1 MKVIYILLLD
11 ILCLLPAC
19 IRAQHF
25 QTNDATWL
33 TQKFDDFN
41 SLNEVTE
48 WTNGYDWG
56 DINNGLECNK
66 DSNVTCQS
74 GWLTLKAEKLVNP
87 ITCNTNLYYY
97 RSGAV
102 HSKFSYKYGY
112 WEINAKM
119 PIGYGFWPAF
129 WVFGA
134 NASQC
139 WWNEIDINEPSGE
152 ISESGLHTGFN
163 YVWVDP
169 SISCDSGLSAGITKT
184 YVGLISDPH
193 KYAVLWEPNRLTWFY
208 DNKQIK
214 TIHDP
219 VFTPNHSI
227 KTLINFAIDPWFTP
241 KPATVFPA
249 EFKADYLRIS
259 QLDLDCNTAS
269 TICTYNGLSSNKLR
283 KNYTMGGSGCNT
295 IIDIGVENPFWATD
309 FILLQENTTVNRVT
323 GGGAYALFYTTA
335 CPN

>member
-97 RSGAV
+97 RSGAF
-102 HSKFSYKYGY
+102 H
-112 WEINAKM
+112 
-119 PIGYGFWPAF
+119 
-129 WVFGA
+129 
-134 NASQC
+134 
-139 WWNEIDINEPSGE
+139 
-152 ISESGLHTGFN
+152 
-163 YVWVDP
+163 
-169 SISCDSGLSAGITKT
+169 
-184 YVGLISDPH
+184 
-193 KYAVLWEPNRLTWFY
+193 
-208 DNKQIK
+208 
-214 TIHDP
+214 
-219 VFTPNHSI
+219 
-227 KTLINFAIDPWFTP
+227 
-241 KPATVFPA
+241 
-249 EFKADYLRIS
+249 
-259 QLDLDCNTAS
+259 
-269 TICTYNGLSSNKLR
+269 
-283 KNYTMGGSGCNT
+283 
-295 IIDIGVENPFWATD
+295 
-309 FILLQENTTVNRVT
+309 
-323 GGGAYALFYTTA
+323 
-335 CPN
+335 